1 MAVEFR
7 YLLDTNICIYIRKK
21 KPERVSQ
28 RFHKAASGEVAIS
41 VITYGE
47 LLYGANKSEQR
58 ARSLATVEEFVRIV
72 PPLPLPED
80 AAEAYGFIRAELEG
94 RGEMVGP
101 NDLWIAAHALA
112 SGLTLVTNDEREFRR
127 VRGLKMQ
134 NWVT

>member
-1 MAVEFR
+1 MAVDFR

-28 RFHKAASGEVAIS
+28 RFHKVDTGEVAIS

-47 LLYGANKSEQR
+47 LLYGANKSGQR
-58 ARSLATVEEFVRIV
+58 VRSLETVQEFVRIV
-72 PPLPLPED
+72 PALPLPEN
-80 AAEAYGFIRAELEG
+80 AAEAYGFIRAELES

-112 SGLTLVTNDEREFRR
+112 AGLTLVTNDEREFRR
-127 VRGLKMQ
+127 VRGLKIQ
-134 NWVT
+134 NWAT

>member
-1 MAVEFR
+1 MAVDFH

-21 KPERVSQ
+21 KPERVSE
-28 RFHKAASGEVAIS
+28 RFHKLGSGEMAIS

-58 ARSLATVEEFVRIV
+58 ARALATVHEFVRIV
-72 PPLPLPED
+72 PALPLPES
-80 AAEAYGFIRAELEG
+80 AAEAYGFIRAELER

-112 SGLTLVTNDEREFRR
+112 SGLTLVTNNEKEFRR
-127 VRGLKMQ
+127 VRGLKIQ
-134 NWVT
+134 NWA